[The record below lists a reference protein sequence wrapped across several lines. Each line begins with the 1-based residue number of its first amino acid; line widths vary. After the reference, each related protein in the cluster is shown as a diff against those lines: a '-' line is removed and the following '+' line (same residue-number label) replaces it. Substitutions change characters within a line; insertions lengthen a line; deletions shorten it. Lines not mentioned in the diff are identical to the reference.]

1 MLMTL
6 GSPFGSLAGMYVGER
21 FNRKPSLVGLSVA
34 AAVLGLAYPIFINPV
49 AFITIGWALVFTVAM
64 MNALAWS
71 LYVPEL
77 FPTEL
82 RMRGA
87 GVCNTAGRLMSLVSP
102 YIVVQLWT
110 SFGTAGV
117 VAVMA
122 SLLLLQAV
130 VIAVLGIETRKRP
143 LEDLRPAAMNAAEAL
158 DADTLQP
165 ALPQDRS

>member
-1 MLMTL
+1 
-6 GSPFGSLAGMYVGER
+6 
-21 FNRKPSLVGLSVA
+21 
-34 AAVLGLAYPIFINPV
+34 
-49 AFITIGWALVFTVAM
+49 
-64 MNALAWS
+64 
-71 LYVPEL
+71 L

-122 SLLLLQAV
+122 SLLLLQAA

-143 LEDLRPAAMNAAEAL
+143 LEDLRPEAMNAAEAL